1 MTLRLIKADR
11 SHLIQAALNLSKGDL
26 EEFHCN
32 IAGRDPLDVL
42 PENLDDSTHAIMLGS
57 LVLAVGGTPD
67 GCIWFVTTRIVEDLS
82 KAQRML
88 FYRMLKYHLREVR
101 CRGNSLPFTNFV
113 SKNNKGHIRLLES
126 LGATFQSGHVMSP
139 AGFQF
144 KQFWL

>member
-32 IAGRDPLDVL
+32 IAGRDPVDVL
-42 PENLDDSTHAIMLGS
+42 PDCDDETTHAIMLGS
-57 LVLAVGGTPD
+57 LVLAVGGTP
-67 GCIWFVTTRIVEDLS
+67 GLCIWFVTTRIVEDLS
-82 KAQRML
+82 KAQRMQ
-88 FYRMLKYHLREVR
+88 FYRMLKGHLKAIQIPAFRR
-101 CRGNSLPFTNFV
+101 TNFV

>member
-32 IAGRDPLDVL
+32 IAGRDPVDVL
-42 PENLDDSTHAIMLGS
+42 PEALDDSTHAIMLGS

-82 KAQRML
+82 KADRIR
-88 FYRMLKYHLREVR
+88 FYKILKGHLHSVKGFRY
-101 CRGNSLPFTNFV
+101 TNFV

-144 KQFWL
+144 KRFWL

>member
-11 SHLIQAALNLSKGDL
+11 SHLVQAALNLSKGDL

-42 PENLDDSTHAIMLGS
+42 PASLDDTTHAIMLGS

-82 KAQRML
+82 KAQRMQ
-88 FYRMLKYHLREVR
+88 FYRMLKGHLKAIQIPAFRR
-101 CRGNSLPFTNFV
+101 TNFV
-113 SKNNKGHIRLLES
+113 SKNNNGHIRLLES
-126 LGATFQSGHVMSP
+126 LGASWKVGHVMSP

>member
-42 PENLDDSTHAIMLGS
+42 PDCDDETTHAIMLGS
-57 LVLAVGGTPD
+57 LVLAVGGTP
-67 GCIWFVTTRIVEDLS
+67 GRCIWFVTTRIVEDLS
-82 KAQRML
+82 KAQRMQ
-88 FYRMLKYHLREVR
+88 FYRILKDHLKAIQIPAFRR
-101 CRGNSLPFTNFV
+101 TNFV

-126 LGATFQSGHVMSP
+126 LGASWKVGHVMSP

>member
-82 KAQRML
+82 KAQRMQ
-88 FYRMLKYHLREVR
+88 FYRILKEHLHRTHVIGFR
-101 CRGNSLPFTNFV
+101 YTNFV

-126 LGATFQSGHVMSP
+126 LGATFQSGYVMSP

-144 KQFWL
+144 KRFWL

>member
-67 GCIWFVTTRIVEDLS
+67 GCIWFVTTRIIEDLS
-82 KAQRML
+82 KADRIR
-88 FYRMLKYHLREVR
+88 FYKILKEHLGTVIDNDGER
-101 CRGNSLPFTNFV
+101 CRTNFV

-126 LGATFQSGHVMSP
+126 LGATFQSGHSMSP

>member
-57 LVLAVGGTPD
+57 LVLAVGGVPQD
-67 GCIWFVTTRIVEDLS
+67 CIWFVTTRIVDDLS
-82 KAQRML
+82 KVQRMQ
-88 FYRMLKYHLREVR
+88 FYRILKGHLK
-101 CRGNSLPFTNFV
+101 SLQNIPRPWRTNFV

>member
-1 MTLRLIKADR
+1 MTLRLIKAQR

-42 PENLDDSTHAIMLGS
+42 PDCDDETTHAIMLGS
-57 LVLAVGGTPD
+57 LVLAVGGTP
-67 GCIWFVTTRIVEDLS
+67 GRCIWFVTTRIVEDLS
-82 KAQRML
+82 KAQRMQ
-88 FYRMLKYHLREVR
+88 FYRILKDHLKVVSVEGEPR
-101 CRGNSLPFTNFV
+101 TNFV

-126 LGATFQSGHVMSP
+126 LGATFQSGHSMSP

>member
-11 SHLIQAALNLSKGDL
+11 SHLIQSALNLSKGDL

-42 PENLDDSTHAIMLGS
+42 PASLDDTTHAIMLGS
-57 LVLAVGGTPD
+57 LVLAVGGTPP

-82 KAQRML
+82 KADRIR
-88 FYRMLKYHLREVR
+88 FYKILKTHYGELQGRQ
-101 CRGNSLPFTNFV
+101 NYQYSNFV

>member
-32 IAGRDPLDVL
+32 IAGRDPVDVL
-42 PENLDDSTHAIMLGS
+42 PDNLDDSTHAIMLGS

-82 KAQRML
+82 KADRIR
-88 FYRMLKYHLREVR
+88 FYKILKGHYAKLKGRQ
-101 CRGNSLPFTNFV
+101 NFQYTNFV

>member
-57 LVLAVGGTPD
+57 LVLAAGGTPD
-67 GCIWFVTTRIVEDLS
+67 DCIWFVTTRTVEDLS
-82 KAQRML
+82 KAQRMQ
-88 FYRMLKYHLREVR
+88 FYRILKGHLKAVSVEGEPR
-101 CRGNSLPFTNFV
+101 TNFV
-113 SKNNKGHIRLLES
+113 SKNNRGHIRLLES

>member
-11 SHLIQAALNLSKGDL
+11 SHLIQASLNLSKGDL

-32 IAGRDPLDVL
+32 IGGRDPVDVL
-42 PENLDDSTHAIMLGS
+42 PECDDETTHAIMLGS
-57 LVLAVGGTPD
+57 LVLAVGGTP
-67 GCIWFVTTRIVEDLS
+67 GRCIWFVTTRIVEDLS
-82 KAQRML
+82 KAQRMQ
-88 FYRMLKYHLREVR
+88 FYRLLKDHLKTVSTEGEPRH
-101 CRGNSLPFTNFV
+101 NFV

>member
-32 IAGRDPLDVL
+32 IAGRDPVDVL
-42 PENLDDSTHAIMLGS
+42 PECDDETTHAIMLGS
-57 LVLAVGGTPD
+57 LVLAVGGTP
-67 GCIWFVTTRIVEDLS
+67 GRCIWFVTTRIVEDLS
-82 KAQRML
+82 KVQRMQ
-88 FYRMLKYHLREVR
+88 FYRILKGHLGDVR
-101 CRGNSLPFTNFV
+101 DRGNSLPFTNFV

>member
-11 SHLIQAALNLSKGDL
+11 SHLMRAALNLSKGDL

-32 IAGRDPLDVL
+32 IAGRDPVDVL
-42 PENLDDSTHAIMLGS
+42 PDCDDETTHAIMLGS
-57 LVLAVGGTPD
+57 LVLAVGGTP
-67 GCIWFVTTRIVEDLS
+67 GRCIWFVTTRIVEDIS
-82 KAQRML
+82 KAQRTQ
-88 FYRMLKYHLREVR
+88 FYRMLKGHLKVVSVE
-101 CRGNSLPFTNFV
+101 GEPHTNFV

>member
-11 SHLIQAALNLSKGDL
+11 SHLIQASLNLSKGDL

-82 KAQRML
+82 KADRIR
-88 FYRMLKYHLREVR
+88 FYKMLKQHYQSFVPTHIRY
-101 CRGNSLPFTNFV
+101 TNFV

>member
-11 SHLIQAALNLSKGDL
+11 SHLIQAAVNLSKGDL

-32 IAGRDPLDVL
+32 ISGRDPVDVL

-57 LVLAVGGTPD
+57 LVLAVGGVPQD
-67 GCIWFVTTRIVEDLS
+67 CIWFVTTRIVEDLS
-82 KAQRML
+82 KAQRMQ
-88 FYRMLKYHLREVR
+88 FYRMLKMHLKGLQNTPRPWR
-101 CRGNSLPFTNFV
+101 TNFV

>member
-32 IAGRDPLDVL
+32 ITGRDPVDVL
-42 PENLDDSTHAIMLGS
+42 PECDDETTHAIMLGS
-57 LVLAVGGTPD
+57 LVLAVGGTP
-67 GCIWFVTTRIVEDLS
+67 GRCIWFVTTRIVEDLS
-82 KAQRML
+82 KVHRMQ
-88 FYRMLKYHLREVR
+88 FYRLLKDHLKTVSTEDEPRH
-101 CRGNSLPFTNFV
+101 NFV